1 MIDDDDEWL
10 QPKHNLFLNINYF
23 LLYFPGAG
31 LYYIYNSKK
40 ATETKLRSCR
50 EANIPPGEGGAWRGS

>member
-1 MIDDDDEWL
+1 MHQMMNDYSQKIC
-10 QPKHNLFLNINYF
+10 LNINYF
-23 LLYFPGAG
+23 SLYFPGAG